1 MIRFIT
7 ASLYSGLF
15 GCAMLSAGAAVSA
28 ELGPIQA
35 DKSKLTF
42 VSKQMGVPVDG
53 EFRKF
58 AVTMSFD
65 PAKPDA
71 GRAQMDIDMASV
83 DAGATETNEEVTGK
97 NWFNVKQFPKATF
110 VSSSVKA
117 LGGSRFEVAG
127 KLTIRDKTR
136 DVVAPFTMTQQGAN
150 TLFDGVFTIRRAD
163 FGIGQ
168 GVWADFDTVA
178 NEVQIKFRLL
188 AAGKKG

>member
-1 MIRFIT
+1 MTRPILAVLAGCLLT
-7 ASLYSGLF
+7 AS
-15 GCAMLSAGAAVSA
+15 VSA
-28 ELGPIQA
+28 AEVGAILA

-58 AVTMSFD
+58 TVNMNFD

-71 GRAQMDIDMASV
+71 GRAQIDIDMASV
-83 DAGATETNEEVTGK
+83 DAGAAETNEEVTSK

-117 LGGSRFEVAG
+117 IGGNRFEVAG

-136 DVVAPFTMTQQGAN
+136 DVVAPFTMTPQGPN
-150 TLFDGVFTIRRAD
+150 TLFEGVFTLRRGD

-178 NEVQIKFRLL
+178 NEVQIRFRLL
-188 AAGKKG
+188 TAAKKG

>member
-1 MIRFIT
+1 VTRLLP
-7 ASLYSGLF
+7 AALL
-15 GCAMLSAGAAVSA
+15 GCLLAGPSSAA
-28 ELGPIQA
+28 ELGAILV
-35 DKSKLTF
+35 DKSRLTF

-58 AVTMSFD
+58 AATMSFD
-65 PAKPDA
+65 PAKPEA
-71 GRAQMDIDMASV
+71 GRAQIEIDMASV
-83 DAGATETNEEVTGK
+83 DAGAAETNEEVTGK
-97 NWFNVKQFPKATF
+97 NWFNVKQFPKASF
-110 VSSSVKA
+110 VSSAVKP
-117 LGGSRFEVAG
+117 LGSNRFEVAG

-150 TLFDGVFTIRRAD
+150 TLFEGAVTIRRAD

-178 NEVQIKFRLL
+178 NEVQIKFRFI

>member
-1 MIRFIT
+1 MIRSII
-7 ASLYSGLF
+7 ALLL
-15 GCAMLSAGAAVSA
+15 GCLLAGAAAAV
-28 ELGPIQA
+28 EVGPILA
-35 DKSKLTF
+35 DKSKLVF

-58 AVTMSFD
+58 AVAMSFD
-65 PAKPDA
+65 PTKPEA
-71 GRAQMDIDMASV
+71 GRAQIDIDMASV
-83 DAGATETNEEVTGK
+83 DAGAAETNEEVTGK

-117 LGGSRFEVAG
+117 LGGNRFEVAG

-136 DVVAPFTMTQQGAN
+136 DVVAPFTMTPQGAN
-150 TLFDGVFTIRRAD
+150 TLFEGVFTMRRAD

-188 AAGKKG
+188 AASKKG

>member
-1 MIRFIT
+1 MTRLLP
-7 ASLYSGLF
+7 AVLLGCLLAGPSL
-15 GCAMLSAGAAVSA
+15 AA
-28 ELGPIQA
+28 ELGAILV

-58 AVTMSFD
+58 SASMNFD
-65 PAKPDA
+65 PAKPEA
-71 GRAQMDIDMASV
+71 GRAQIEIDMASV

-97 NWFNVKQFPKATF
+97 NWFNVKQFPKASF
-110 VSSSVKA
+110 VSSSVKP
-117 LGGSRFEVAG
+117 LGGNRFEVAG

-150 TLFDGVFTIRRAD
+150 TLFEGTVTIRRAD

-178 NEVQIKFRLL
+178 NEVQIRFKLL
-188 AAGKKG
+188 AANKKG

>member
-1 MIRFIT
+1 MRFRLWVT
-7 ASLYSGLF
+7 LLVAALSG
-15 GCAMLSAGAAVSA
+15 AGAASAA
-28 ELGPIQA
+28 ELGPVQL

-58 AVTMSFD
+58 SASLAFD

-71 GRAQMDIDMASV
+71 GRAQIEIDMASV
-83 DAGATETNEEVTGK
+83 DAGAAETNEEVTGK
-97 NWFNVKQFPKATF
+97 NWFNVKQFPRATF

-117 LGGSRFEVAG
+117 LGGNRFEVAG

-136 DVVAPFTMTQQGAN
+136 DVVAPFTMTPQGAF
-150 TLFDGVFTIRRAD
+150 TQFDGAVTIRRAD

-178 NEVQIKFRLL
+178 NDVQIRFRLL
-188 AAGKKG
+188 VASKKS

>member
-1 MIRFIT
+1 MIRSIP
-7 ASLYSGLF
+7 ALLIGCLF
-15 GCAMLSAGAAVSA
+15 AGAAGAA
-28 ELGPIQA
+28 EVGPILA

-58 AVTMSFD
+58 TVTMNFD

-71 GRAQMDIDMASV
+71 GRAQIDIDMASV
-83 DAGATETNEEVTGK
+83 DAGAAETNEEVTGK

-117 LGGSRFEVAG
+117 LGGNRFEVAG

-136 DVVAPFTMTQQGAN
+136 DVVAPFTMTPQGAN
-150 TLFDGVFTIRRAD
+150 ILFDGAFTMRRGD

-178 NEVQIKFRLL
+178 NEVQIRFRLL

>member
-1 MIRFIT
+1 MTRLLPAVLLGCLLT
-7 ASLYSGLF
+7 GPSL
-15 GCAMLSAGAAVSA
+15 AA
-28 ELGPIQA
+28 ELGAILV

-58 AVTMSFD
+58 SASMNFD
-65 PAKPDA
+65 PAKPEA
-71 GRAQMDIDMASV
+71 GRAQIEIDMASV
-83 DAGATETNEEVTGK
+83 DAGATETNEEVTSK
-97 NWFNVKQFPKATF
+97 NWFNVKQFPKASF
-110 VSSSVKA
+110 VSSSVKP
-117 LGGSRFEVAG
+117 LGGNRFEVAG

-150 TLFDGVFTIRRAD
+150 TLFEGTVTIRRAD

-178 NEVQIKFRLL
+178 NEVQIRFKLI
-188 AAGKKG
+188 AASKKG

>member
-1 MIRFIT
+1 MRDT
-7 ASLYSGLF
+7 CLALVMY
-15 GCAMLSAGAAVSA
+15 AAVFNAGVSVAA
-28 ELGPIQA
+28 ELGPVQV

-58 AVTMSFD
+58 SASMAFD
-65 PAKPDA
+65 PAKPET
-71 GRAQMDIDMASV
+71 GRAQIEIDMASV
-83 DAGATETNEEVTGK
+83 DAGAAETNEEVAGK

-110 VSSSVKA
+110 ASSSVKA
-117 LGGSRFEVAG
+117 LGGGRFEVAG

-136 DVVAPFTMTQQGAN
+136 DVVAPFTMTQQGAF
-150 TLFDGVFTIRRAD
+150 TQFDGAVTIRRAD

-178 NEVQIKFRLL
+178 NEVQIRFRLL
-188 AAGKKG
+188 AASKKG